1 MEDEPQDT
9 ERDAPALTT
18 SVPLPDGQ
26 KRLRMLI
33 LYVAEECR
41 DAPHFG
47 LVKLNKIL
55 WKADYSAFAE
65 RGRPITGRAYQRL
78 RWGPA
83 PVEMKPLLREMFEA
97 HEISYAETDFGD
109 GVVEQRIVPEVRADV
124 RVFLAEEL
132 RYVDRAISYYWD
144 KTGTEASD
152 DSHGV
157 AWKTRTNGDPM
168 PYELAYLSDRPLEGR
183 QLARLLEKATAQ
195 GWKSY

>member
-1 MEDEPQDT
+1 MSDRPQDI
-9 ERDAPALTT
+9 EREAPSLTT

-26 KRLRMLI
+26 KRLRALI
-33 LYVAEECR
+33 VHIAEECR
-41 DAPHFG
+41 EAPRFG

-55 WKADYSAFAE
+55 WKADYSSFAE

-78 RWGPA
+78 KWGPA

-97 HEISYAETDFGD
+97 HEISYSDTDFGD
-109 GVVEQRIVPEVRADV
+109 GVIEQRIIPEVPADV

-144 KTGTEASD
+144 KTGTESSD

-157 AWKTRTNGDPM
+157 AWKTRSDGDPM

-183 QLARLLEKATAQ
+183 QLTRLLEKAAAQ